1 MSEREPSTEAIA
13 RALQDLRVSE
23 ARATELAIEI
33 ERLNGAVRAAARSLA
48 FADEPAGHAA
58 VLERCA
64 E

>member
-1 MSEREPSTEAIA
+1 MSARTPPIEAMA
-13 RALQDLRVSE
+13 RALQDLTVTE

-33 ERLNGAVRAAARSLA
+33 ERLNGAVRAAARGLT